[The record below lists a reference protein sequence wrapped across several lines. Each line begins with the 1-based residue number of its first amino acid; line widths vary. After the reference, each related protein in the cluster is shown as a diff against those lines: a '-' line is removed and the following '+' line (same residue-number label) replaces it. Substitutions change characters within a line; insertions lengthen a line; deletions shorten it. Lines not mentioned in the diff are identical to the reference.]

1 MEERIG
7 SMHPRSDDI
16 YASAPIQRLLDAQM
30 RALTA
35 DLQRCVGS
43 HALLL
48 AASVDD
54 VPPALPMLG
63 CWARLYLA
71 DDGYRGDL
79 QAAPDEPLPFVDEAF
94 ELVLMRHVL
103 ERALHTSALLGEAVR
118 VLAPGGVLVLSG
130 VHPLSGWS
138 PWVHWRARGEP
149 VTLQLPL
156 HLRHHLLRAGM
167 EIERV
172 SRVGSLLPGMT
183 SRDDAASG
191 LLGGGYVLIARKRR
205 RMVTPLRVRP
215 APVRVR
221 ASGSLSPDTRRQL
234 AR

>member
-1 MEERIG
+1 
-7 SMHPRSDDI
+7 MHPREGDI
-16 YASAPIQRLLDAQM
+16 YASAPLQRLLEAQT

-48 AASVDD
+48 AAALGD

-71 DDGYRGDL
+71 HGGYRGDL
-79 QAAPDEPLPFVDEAF
+79 QATPDEPLPFIDDAF

-103 ERALHTSALLGEAVR
+103 ERARHTSALLDEAMR

-130 VHPLSGWS
+130 VHPVSGWS

-149 VTLQLPL
+149 VALQLPL
-156 HLRHHLLRAGM
+156 QLRRHLLQAGM
-167 EIERV
+167 AIERL
-172 SRVGSLLPGMT
+172 SRVGSLLPGMI
-183 SRDDAASG
+183 SRDDAASA
-191 LLGGGYVLIARKRR
+191 LLGGGYVLIARKQRR
-205 RMVTPLRVRP
+205 LVTPLRIRP
-215 APVRVR
+215 ASVQVA
-221 ASGSLSPDTRRQL
+221 ASGRLSPGTRRQS